1 MKISSPGRQIKIIA
15 ILITIVLV
23 CLVIFLLI
31 FFNKWG
37 VGMDKQIMMQ
47 VTETDG
53 PYFDATKWFTN
64 GKYKRRKD
72 VQMGKEFYSDCSML
86 RVAPP
91 PFEPK
96 DNDDILRRAA
106 GAIERSY
113 PTAEKDG
120 EYLLEKRP
128 DLRHRML
135 YIASGFDAPNQPF
148 DGYQLYL
155 TIGERR
161 YTIDFSRDGVSGKIV
176 DVGSARLIKK
186 DNEKDMK
193 IFSHFEE
200 QESKLGK

>member
-1 MKISSPGRQIKIIA
+1 M
-15 ILITIVLV
+15 
-23 CLVIFLLI
+23 
-31 FFNKWG
+31 
-37 VGMDKQIMMQ
+37 
-47 VTETDG
+47 E
-53 PYFDATKWFTN
+53 
-64 GKYKRRKD
+64 
-72 VQMGKEFYSDCSML
+72 KEFYSDCSMF

-128 DLRHRML
+128 DLRHRMV
-135 YIASGFDAPNQPF
+135 YIASGFDAPNKPI

-161 YTIDFSRDGVSGKIV
+161 YTIEFSRDGVSGKIV
-176 DVGSARLIKK
+176 DVGSAFLIRS
-186 DNEKDMK
+186 DDEKIKLFME
-193 IFSHFEE
+193 FEE
-200 QESKLGK
+200 QERKRGK